1 MGKYDIADTKFK
13 SLRCFDRAI
22 TLRQTGATNADVAR
36 FIESEGDAWWPAG
49 SRTGEQAVRR
59 FFLRNPELAVTKD
72 PVLAQSIEKKWDG
85 SPPTYITKLRDQVE
99 SSLDAL
105 VEMECL
111 YTMQKRRIEV
121 LFDKEE
127 EGERVGTALRAEMTL
142 GMRMLNDVARLQMD
156 TGVLTKE
163 PTKID
168 ARIAQYSKLDVGR
181 ELLTV
186 LTHPEL
192 RKVLR
197 DGEMLEDYPELQ
209 GLLESPEGV
218 KERIRRGLIED

>member
-1 MGKYDIADTKFK
+1 MGKYDIAHTKFK
-13 SLRCFDRAI
+13 SLRCYENALA
-22 TLRQTGATNADVAR
+22 LRRSGANNADVAR
-36 FIESEGDAWWPAG
+36 FIEGEGEAWWPAG
-49 SRTGEQAVRR
+49 ARTGEQAVRR
-59 FFLRNPELAVTKD
+59 FFLDNPELGVTND
-72 PVLAQSIEKKWDG
+72 PELALSIEKKWDG
-85 SPPTYITKLRDQVE
+85 KPPTYITKLRDQVE

-105 VEMECL
+105 AEMESL
-111 YTMQKRRIEV
+111 YGMQKRRIEV
-121 LFDKEE
+121 LFDREE

-142 GMRMLNDVARLQMD
+142 GMRMLNDVAKLQME
-156 TGVLTKE
+156 TGVLTRE

-168 ARIAQYSKLDVGR
+168 ARIAQWSQVNVGK

-209 GLLESPEGV
+209 SLLESPEGI
-218 KERIRRGLIED
+218 KEKIRRGLIED